1 MDRQGRADKRE
12 KSVIENIT
20 IGVLVLIMMV
30 SFIYYF
36 FKQEKQLTKV
46 AYTTIA
52 NTFSTRVT
60 SIRGQWFMD
69 NQPSE
74 LSIDDHKVLVKL
86 NSKGWVDFSPISN
99 NCEKIWQAVMSVD
112 LTFMKQPVSA
122 ISLTNESAKGR
133 FCRYQLAS
141 GEYFDYSLTS
151 GVVKS
156 D

>member
-1 MDRQGRADKRE
+1 
-12 KSVIENIT
+12 
-20 IGVLVLIMMV
+20 
-30 SFIYYF
+30 
-36 FKQEKQLTKV
+36 
-46 AYTTIA
+46 
-52 NTFSTRVT
+52 
-60 SIRGQWFMD
+60 MD

-74 LSIDDHKVLVKL
+74 LSIDDDKVLVKL